1 MVQIRGV
8 NGQRA
13 AEGNPLVH
21 GNLVAARHLSV
32 ARNLAAQL
40 RITVHLRHHAQ
51 IENGHV
57 VQGRHLADSGETRLV
72 VDRVQDRQVR
82 PLEHVVA
89 NARVQH
95 VLVSVGHAD
104 IRHRGI
110 RQIAARLRAE
120 QEVFV
125 LQVSL
130 IMRSTYRIHSAS
142 VVLLRGDIERRVHSD
157 FIRHHLHSDG
167 RLLHSRFVVVLE
179 RATHQLRSQRL
190 PQGDGG
196 VLRQICDVHVTDH
209 RSLGVNRELLH
220 RAVFAGNEIA
230 GNLVHDR
237 FPA

>member
-8 NGQRA
+8 DRQRA

-40 RITVHLRHHAQ
+40 RIAVHLRHHAQ
-51 IENGHV
+51 IENGHI
-57 VQGRHLADSGETRLV
+57 VQGRHLADSGEARLV
-72 VDRVQDRQVR
+72 VDSVQDRQVR
-82 PLEHVVA
+82 PLEHIVA

-95 VLVSVGHAD
+95 VLVSVGHAN

-130 IMRSTYRIHSAS
+130 TMISMYRIHSTS
-142 VVLLRGDIERRVHSD
+142 VVRLRGNIERSVHSNV
-157 FIRHHLHSDG
+157 IRQHLHSNG

-179 RATHQLRSQRL
+179 RATHQLGSQCL

-196 VLRQICDVHVTDH
+196 VLRQVRDVHVTDH
-209 RSLGVNRELLH
+209 RSLGVNRELFH
-220 RAVFAGNEIA
+220 RAVFARNEIA